1 MLTDGES
8 ACARQLR
15 IQEDGLAQDQQVQG
29 QNSAAKDVLSAEAT
43 AIFHADLTET
53 RAAVTTAKIRI
64 IQEIPHVNIA
74 DILIQETEIIGTI
87 ETTEMTE
94 AEEILE
100 DAKAVAMEETE
111 TAALKIATDAD
122 ALKAVKDAVFL
133 TEEVSAEEAAKQETT
148 NIDFVA

>member
-1 MLTDGES
+1 MDGES
-8 ACARQLR
+8 VCARLLI
-15 IQEDGLAQDQQVQG
+15 IQEDGLAQDLVQE
-29 QNSAAKDVLSAEAT
+29 QISAAKDVLSAEAT

-53 RAAVTTAKIRI
+53 RADAITAEIRI

-111 TAALKIATDAD
+111 TAALKIATDA
-122 ALKAVKDAVFL
+122 LKIAKDAVFP
-133 TEEVSAEEAAKQETT
+133 TEEVSAEEAAKQETM

>member
-1 MLTDGES
+1 MLTGEES
-8 ACARQLR
+8 ACARLLR
-15 IQEDGLAQDQQVQG
+15 IQEDGLVQDQQVQD
-29 QNSAAKDVLSAEAT
+29 QNSAEKDVLSAEVT

-53 RAAVTTAKIRI
+53 RAAVTTAEIRI

-94 AEEILE
+94 AEEILA

-111 TAALKIATDAD
+111 TDALKIA
-122 ALKAVKDAVFL
+122 KDAVFP
-133 TEEVSAEEAAKQETT
+133 TEEVSAEEAVRQETT
-148 NIDFVA
+148 NIDFVSLL

>member
-8 ACARQLR
+8 ACARQLK
-15 IQEDGLAQDQQVQG
+15 IHADGLVRDKARD
-29 QNSAAKDVLSAEAT
+29 SAEKDVLSAEAT

-53 RAAVTTAKIRI
+53 HAAAITAKIRI
-64 IQEIPHVNIA
+64 IQEIPHE
-74 DILIQETEIIGTI
+74 DILIQENSAEIQETEIIGTT

-100 DAKAVAMEETE
+100 DAKAVATEET
-111 TAALKIATDAD
+111 AISAMDAD
-122 ALKAVKDAVFL
+122 ALKIAKDAVFL
-133 TEEVSAEEAAKQETT
+133 TEEVLAEEAAKRETM